1 MSGEQSSQPV
11 EEGGVLENYEILL
24 ERVQPL
30 SVSTALS
37 KR

>member
-1 MSGEQSSQPV
+1 MSGEQSSQSV
-11 EEGGVLENYEILL
+11 AEGGVLENYEILR

-30 SVSTALS
+30 SVSTALN